1 MNQSLRVPRSPSGCG
16 RGGQEG
22 GRSCEFGRKAGSI
35 VRVRDHREVPRHV
48 DPGDEDGFDI
58 VAMSGITGEGY
69 PGIIMALRVFF
80 KGGFQLDVFPIS
92 AVLGDQSR
100 SLFLSEL
107 K

>member
-1 MNQSLRVPRSPSGCG
+1 
-16 RGGQEG
+16 
-22 GRSCEFGRKAGSI
+22 
-35 VRVRDHREVPRHV
+35 
-48 DPGDEDGFDI
+48 
-58 VAMSGITGEGY
+58 
-69 PGIIMALRVFF
+69 MALRVFF